1 MNSNSSNLN
10 LKVEGNRLKPI
21 IGITTF
27 ESEIAGYHTINSY
40 YINSV
45 FDAGGIPV
53 NIPIIHDEEDYDA
66 YLNIID
72 GIIFTGGLDISP
84 LTYDENPLKEV
95 NIISSIRDKYEF
107 GLFKK
112 AYERKLPILGI
123 CRGHQLANIAL
134 GGSLYQDIYT
144 QVPDILGHR
153 PKGISSD
160 ELYHSINVEKDSK
173 LYNIFQSEK
182 IFVNS
187 NHHQSIKKLGKNLAV
202 SAVSEDGIIEAIEA
216 TDQRFFIGV
225 QFHPEC
231 LTKKHP
237 QFLNLF
243 KALILEGNK
252 KQI

>member
-1 MNSNSSNLN
+1 M
-10 LKVEGNRLKPI
+10 KPI

-27 ESEIAGYHTINSY
+27 ESETKGYHTVNSY

-53 NIPIIHDEEDYDA
+53 NIPIIYDENDYDA

-84 LTYDENPLKEV
+84 LTYNENPLKEV
-95 NIISSIRDKYEF
+95 NNISSIRDKYEF
-107 GLFKK
+107 GLFRK

-123 CRGHQLANIAL
+123 CRGLQLANIVL
-134 GGSLYQDIYT
+134 GGNLFQDIHT
-144 QVPDILGHR
+144 QVPDTLGHR
-153 PKGISSD
+153 PIGISKD
-160 ELYHSINVEKDSK
+160 ELYHSINIKKDSK
-173 LYNIFQSEK
+173 LYSIFQSSK

-187 NHHQSIKKLGKNLAV
+187 NHHQSIKKLGNNLAI
-202 SAVSEDGIIEAIEA
+202 SAVSEDGIIEAVEA

-231 LTKKHP
+231 LSKKHP
-237 QFLNLF
+237 EFLNIF
-243 KALILEGNK
+243 KALISAAKVE
-252 KQI
+252 